1 MAPLLDSTRDFRNQP
16 LSLPDSPK
24 KISRGG
30 NTSSWQ
36 GQHYPDNDAPSAC
49 RCRRPQQRASKSGG
63 HALGQAGSVPVA
75 HTVHH
80 FKGTRGNQTWSSQL
94 MQRASAKT
102 QRPVL
107 MEATQKARITVLP
120 NVMKDVFEKQPT
132 PCWTVKVKTPQEIG
146 TQTRMP
152 VLPRASRHHP
162 RSSRST

>member
-1 MAPLLDSTRDFRNQP
+1 
-16 LSLPDSPK
+16 
-24 KISRGG
+24 
-30 NTSSWQ
+30 
-36 GQHYPDNDAPSAC
+36 
-49 RCRRPQQRASKSGG
+49 
-63 HALGQAGSVPVA
+63 
-75 HTVHH
+75 
-80 FKGTRGNQTWSSQL
+80 